1 MLIVSDLINNKT
13 QIAESLKKRNKDF
26 SKEIDLVIDF
36 DKKRRTTQSELDQI
50 LSQQNQLSK
59 KIGEYYKSGDLSSGN
74 ELKKQVEALK
84 PDVKKLEKNLNEI
97 KSELFN
103 SLNNIPNV
111 PHHSVKEGK
120 GEEDNEIIY
129 QSTDTNKLT
138 NKQKPHWELASDY
151 NLISFELGNKIS
163 GAGFPAY
170 IDKGAKLE
178 RSLINFFLDYNIQ
191 NDYTEVQPPIL
202 INESSGHGTGQLPDK
217 EGQMY
222 KVENENLYLIPTA
235 EVPITNFYRNITLN
249 KDSVPIK
256 LTGYTPCFR
265 REAGSYGSDV
275 RGLNRLHQFD
285 KVEIVRIEDPINSYK
300 VLDEMVEHVK
310 NLLIKLELPFR
321 IVRLCGGDL
330 GFTSALT
337 YDFEVYAMGQN
348 KWLEVSSVSNFESFQ
363 SNRLNLKIDFGDKKK
378 HYAHTLNGS
387 SLALPRIVACVLE
400 NFQEKDHIKIP
411 EILHKYTGFKQI
423 N

>member
-84 PDVKKLEKNLNEI
+84 PEVKKLEKNLNEI

-138 NKQKPHWELASDY
+138 NKQKPHWEIASDY

>member
-178 RSLINFFLDYNIQ
+178 RSLINFFLDYNIK

-235 EVPITNFYRNITLN
+235 EVPITNFYRNTTLN